1 MGEQCAP
8 WGGPAAHKW
17 TPTLAACAASLPPM
31 GEQCAPWGGPAARMD
46 AEIVAFGEPLI
57 EFNQTRADDPYT
69 YLQGFGGDTSNM
81 AIAAARLGAQ
91 AGYITRVGD
100 DPFGRMFRTLWER
113 EHVDARGVAV
123 DRAAP
128 TGVYFVTHGE
138 RGHAFS
144 YLRAG
149 SAASRVS
156 PSELPVDVIRRARV
170 LHLSGISQAI
180 SASACDAAFAAM
192 TIARD
197 AGVKVSYDTN
207 LRLSL
212 WPLAR
217 ARATIVASL
226 AYCDWCLPSEDDAR
240 ELFGSSDRDD
250 IIARC
255 HAAGAPVVV
264 LKCGQHGCVVSN
276 GQRSET
282 LIGHQVRT
290 VDATGAGDCF
300 DGAYAT
306 RIVAGDDP
314 FAAARY
320 ANAAAA
326 LATTGFGAVAPL
338 PRDAD
343 VQVLLKRTHP

>member
-1 MGEQCAP
+1 MSDGADIVSLGEA
-8 WGGPAAHKW
+8 
-17 TPTLAACAASLPPM
+17 L
-31 GEQCAPWGGPAARMD
+31 
-46 AEIVAFGEPLI
+46 V
-57 EFNQTRADDPYT
+57 EFNQLHADDPQT

-81 AIAAARLGAQ
+81 AIAAARLGAR

-100 DPFGRMFRTLWER
+100 DAFGRMFVALWER
-113 EHVDARGVAV
+113 EHVDTRGVMI
-123 DRAAP
+123 DRSAP

-138 RGHAFS
+138 RGHSFS

-149 SAASRVS
+149 SAASRLT
-156 PSELPVDVIRRARV
+156 PAELPLDVIRNARV
-170 LHLSGISQAI
+170 LHVSGITQAI
-180 SASACDAAFAAM
+180 SAPACDATFAAFD
-192 TIARD
+192 TARA

-212 WPLAR
+212 WPIAR
-217 ARATIVASL
+217 ARATIIASL
-226 AYCDWCLPSEDDAR
+226 AYCDWCLPSLDDAR
-240 ELFGSSDRDD
+240 AIFGSHDSDA
-250 IIARC
+250 IIAKC
-255 HAAGAPVVV
+255 HEAGAPVVV
-264 LKCGQHGCVVSN
+264 LKCGSQGCVVSN
-276 GQRSET
+276 RERRET
-282 LIGHQVRT
+282 IAGHAVAD

-300 DGAYAT
+300 DGAFAA

-343 VQVLLKRTHP
+343 VRALLAGLGVHP

>member
-1 MGEQCAP
+1 MNP
-8 WGGPAAHKW
+8 
-17 TPTLAACAASLPPM
+17 
-31 GEQCAPWGGPAARMD
+31 
-46 AEIVAFGEPLI
+46 EIVALGEPLV
-57 EFNQTRADDPYT
+57 EFNQTRADDPHT
-69 YLQGFGGDTSNM
+69 YLQGFGGDTSNT
-81 AIAAARLGAQ
+81 AIAAARLGAR
-91 AGYITRVGD
+91 AGYITRLGD
-100 DPFGRMFRTLWER
+100 DAFGRMFFALWER
-113 EHVDARGVAV
+113 EQVDARGVFV
-123 DRAAP
+123 DRTAP

-149 SAASRVS
+149 SAASRMTPADL
-156 PSELPVDVIRRARV
+156 PSDIVRDSRV
-170 LHLSGISQAI
+170 LHVSGISQAI
-180 SASACDAAFAAM
+180 SASACDTAFAAM
-192 TIARD
+192 TVARE

-226 AYCDWCLPSEDDAR
+226 AYCDWCLPSLDDAR
-240 ELFGSSDRDD
+240 ELFGPSDKDA
-250 IIARC
+250 IIAEC

-264 LKCGQHGCVVSN
+264 LKCGQHGCVVSD
-276 GQRSET
+276 GKRSEAFA
-282 LIGHQVRT
+282 GHEVRN

-300 DGAYAT
+300 DGAYAA

-338 PRDAD
+338 PRDAE
-343 VQVLLKRTHP
+343 VRALLKVAHP

>member
-1 MGEQCAP
+1 MND
-8 WGGPAAHKW
+8 GP
-17 TPTLAACAASLPPM
+17 
-31 GEQCAPWGGPAARMD
+31 
-46 AEIVAFGEPLI
+46 EIVALGEPLV
-57 EFNQTRADDPYT
+57 EFNQIHADDPHT

-81 AIAAARLGAQ
+81 AIAAARLGAH

-100 DPFGRMFRTLWER
+100 DAFGRMFLTLWEH
-113 EHVDARGVAV
+113 EHVDTRGVTI

-149 SAASRVS
+149 SAASRLT
-156 PSELPVDVIRRARV
+156 PAELPFDVIRNARV
-170 LHLSGISQAI
+170 LHVSAITQAI
-180 SASACDAAFAAM
+180 SASACDSAFAAFEA
-192 TIARD
+192 AR
-197 AGVKVSYDTN
+197 AGGAKVSYDTN

-212 WPLAR
+212 WPIAR
-217 ARATIVASL
+217 ARATIIASL
-226 AYCDWCLPSEDDAR
+226 ACCDWCLPSLDDAR
-240 ELFGSSDRDD
+240 GLFDSSDDD
-250 IIARC
+250 AIIATC
-255 HAAGAPVVV
+255 HEAGAPVVV
-264 LKCGQHGCVVSN
+264 LKCGAQGCIVSN
-276 GQRSET
+276 GDRRET
-282 LIGHQVRT
+282 MAGHDVRD

-300 DGAYAT
+300 DGAFAA

-320 ANAAAA
+320 ANASAA

-343 VQVLLKRTHP
+343 VRALLAGARR

>member
-1 MGEQCAP
+1 MN
-8 WGGPAAHKW
+8 
-17 TPTLAACAASLPPM
+17 
-31 GEQCAPWGGPAARMD
+31 
-46 AEIVAFGEPLI
+46 AEIVALGEPLI
-57 EFNQTRADDPYT
+57 EFNQTRGDDPHA

-81 AIAAARLGAQ
+81 AIAAARLGAR
-91 AGYITRVGD
+91 AGYITRIGD
-100 DPFGRMFRTLWER
+100 DAFGRMFLSLWKEER
-113 EHVDARGVAV
+113 IETRGVAV
-123 DRAAP
+123 DPAAP

-138 RGHAFS
+138 RGHMFS

-149 SAASRVS
+149 SAASRLS
-156 PSELPVDVIRRARV
+156 PAELPVDVIRSARV
-170 LHLSGISQAI
+170 LHVSGISQAI

-192 TIARD
+192 AVARD

-217 ARATIVASL
+217 ARATILASL
-226 AYCDWCLPSEDDAR
+226 AHCDWCLPSHDDAR
-240 ELFGSSDRDD
+240 ELFESNDKDML
-250 IIARC
+250 IARC
-255 HAAGAPVVV
+255 HAAGAPIVV
-264 LKCGQHGCVVSN
+264 LKCGHQGCAVSN
-276 GQRSET
+276 GTRTEM
-282 LIGHQVRT
+282 LRGHEVAD

-306 RIVAGDDP
+306 RIAAGDDP
-314 FAAARY
+314 FTAARY

-343 VQVLLKRTHP
+343 VRALLERASA